1 MADRSSFGFS
11 TTADEVIEGIDLS
24 GRRAVVTGAS
34 GGLGAE
40 TARVLSGA
48 GAAVTLTAR
57 DLPKGEQVAASIRD
71 ASPGAELEV
80 MELELH
86 RPDSVRRFA
95 KEWLSRHS
103 RLNLLINNAGVMA
116 CPLART
122 DEGWEM
128 QVATCHLGHFLLTAL
143 LAPAL
148 RAGAPARIVNV
159 SSGGHRFSPVLLDDP
174 HFERRDYDKWQ
185 AYGQAKTANIL
196 HAVELDRRLAR
207 SGVRA
212 FAIHPGAIVTEL
224 GRHLQKEDIELMN
237 SRVPGGGLKFKPV
250 EAGAATQVFAATAP
264 ELEGSGGLY
273 LEDVHVSGMNSDE
286 ASVGGY
292 KPWAVDLDSAER
304 LWSLSEEL
312 LGERFAL

>member
-122 DEGWEM
+122 EEGWEM
-128 QVATCHLGHFLLTAL
+128 QFATCHLGHFLLTAL

-148 RAGAPARIVNV
+148 RAGSPARIVNV